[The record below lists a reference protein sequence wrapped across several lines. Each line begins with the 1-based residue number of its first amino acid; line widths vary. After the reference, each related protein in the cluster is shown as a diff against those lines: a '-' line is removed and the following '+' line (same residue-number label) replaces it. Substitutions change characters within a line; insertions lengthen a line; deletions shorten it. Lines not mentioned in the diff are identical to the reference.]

1 MQKIRK
7 INILGTNTY
16 IFSAWEPTTLKG
28 TNHTPI
34 IPSHST
40 ITTINGQ
47 WYGRIGTREITPELN
62 SIPVGLERFEKM
74 KEYREGQ
81 YNEAYQAILTE
92 YPELK
97 NQNIK
102 YDMGE
107 IEIAYPAEQ

>member
-7 INILGTNTY
+7 INILGTNNY

-28 TNHTPI
+28 TNHIPI

-40 ITTINGQ
+40 ITTINGK

-62 SIPVGLERFEKM
+62 SIPVGIERFKKM
-74 KEYREGQ
+74 KEYREEQ
-81 YNEAYQAILTE
+81 YQKAYQAILAE

-97 NQNIK
+97 DQNLK
-102 YDMGE
+102 YEMGE
-107 IEIAYPAEQ
+107 IEFINPAEQ

>member
-16 IFSAWEPTTLKG
+16 IFSAWEPTILKG
-28 TNHTPI
+28 TNYTPI

-40 ITTINGQ
+40 ITNINGQ
-47 WYGRIGTREITPELN
+47 WFGRIGTREVTPELN
-62 SIPVGLERFEKM
+62 SIPVGIKRFEKM
-74 KEYREGQ
+74 KQYREKQ
-81 YNEAYQAILTE
+81 YNEAYEAILVE

-97 NQNIK
+97 GLNLK

-107 IEIAYPAEQ
+107 IEVNYPAEQ